1 MIFSPLVL
9 PNDDKFPGF
18 FNNKVNTNSNNDLNG
33 LFFKDLDKESSN
45 KDDNFNKKFNNS
57 FKKKVS
63 DNKYVKDIIYFPCN
77 FPLRNY

>member
-1 MIFSPLVL
+1 MISSPLVSL
-9 PNDDKFPGF
+9 NDDKFPGF
-18 FNNKVNTNSNNDLNG
+18 FNSKINTNSSSDLDNP
-33 LFFKDLDKESSN
+33 FFKDLNKKFSS
-45 KDDNFNKKFNNS
+45 KDNNFNKKFNNS